1 VTEQT
6 DWETSDV
13 DAVRAVAPPGTT
25 NEDITRLLDW
35 YRSRGK
41 KIPVA
46 YATNGKTSG
55 RLAKDLNH
63 IKTGQHGSDGA
74 ADAAA
79 TAVPEAFSRRLVL
92 TRASEIKPKSV
103 LWGWEDRIPTAHVS
117 LIPGREG
124 IGKSLF
130 LTWMTA
136 QITRGTLPG
145 CYFGLPRGVFYS
157 ATEDSWQHTIV
168 PRLMAAGADLE
179 RVYRINVETVEVSTG
194 TSTVMELTMPRDCD
208 LVSAEVKR
216 LEVAM
221 IALDPLMSV
230 IDQRVDTHNDR
241 DLRTVLE
248 PIGRLASETDCMIV
262 GLAHF
267 NKSGNDDPLNLVTGS
282 RAFTAFVRAVIA
294 IAHDPDS
301 EDGQC
306 IISQVKNNLGRLDQ
320 PNLTYIVQPV
330 TVETEDD
337 EEGCKTAR
345 LVFTGQSEKSVRDI
359 LADVSTAADRSE
371 RAECAAWLRD
381 VLDDGAR
388 RTKEIEGEATAAGF
402 SNRTLT
408 RARKQLGVKAG
419 QQATGDQG
427 RNEWW
432 LWLPGKAESQ

>member
-1 VTEQT
+1 VTEPT
-6 DWETSDV
+6 DWDTSDI
-13 DAVRAVAPPGTT
+13 DAIRVIAPNGTT
-25 NEDITRLLDW
+25 DEDVTSLLDW
-35 YRSRGK
+35 YRSRGRRNP
-41 KIPVA
+41 IA
-46 YATNGKTSG
+46 YALGGLPSG
-55 RLAKDLNH
+55 RLAKDLTRV
-63 IKTGQHGSDGA
+63 KSGQVGSDGA

-79 TAVPEAFSRRLVL
+79 VAVPEAFSRRLVL

-103 LWGWEDRIPTAHVS
+103 LWGWEDRAPAAHLT

-124 IGKSLF
+124 IGKSL
-130 LTWMTA
+130 LLIWITA
-136 QITRGTLPG
+136 NLTRGTLPG
-145 CYFGLPRGVFYS
+145 CYFGQPRSVFYC

-179 RVYRINVETVEVSTG
+179 RVYRIDVETVEASTG
-194 TSTVMELTMPRDCD
+194 ASTVIELTMPRDCD

-241 DLRTVLE
+241 DLRTALE

-282 RAFTAFVRAVIA
+282 RAFTAFTRSIIA
-294 IAHDPDS
+294 MARDPDS
-301 EDGQC
+301 EDGQG
-306 IISQVKNNLGRLDQ
+306 IISQVKSNLGRLDLS
-320 PNLTYIVQPV
+320 NLTYVIEAF
-330 TVETEDD
+330 TVYAEDG
-337 EEGCKTAR
+337 EACKTAR
-345 LVFTGQSEKSVRDI
+345 LVFTGESEKSVRDI
-359 LADVSTAADRSE
+359 LADVTTAADRSE

-381 VLDDGAR
+381 VLDGGPR